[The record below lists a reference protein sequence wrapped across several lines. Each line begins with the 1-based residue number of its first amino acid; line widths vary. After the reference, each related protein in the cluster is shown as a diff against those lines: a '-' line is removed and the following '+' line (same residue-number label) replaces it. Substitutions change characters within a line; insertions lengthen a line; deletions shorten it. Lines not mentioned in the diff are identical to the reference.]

1 MRRLRASHWV
11 FVVLAVAL
19 GALFIRL
26 GVWQLERLEQRRASN
41 AAIQAQIDRP
51 VVNLNSDPIPTDGLT
66 YRRIRA
72 SGTFD
77 PTQEIVL
84 SNRAYSGQAGVH
96 LVTPLRIEGRDAA
109 VLVDRGW
116 IPASQASPAERT
128 SFAVSGTIEVAGIGR
143 PSQQEPAIALLADP
157 TRGPGSPP
165 LDAWRFLDL
174 SAIQPQVPYT
184 LLPVILEASEPV
196 GGVTPPKLQSEIDLS
211 EGSHLS
217 YAIEWFAFAAIAL
230 LGGAA
235 WLVRSA
241 RTTRPGEPS

>member
-1 MRRLRASHWV
+1 MRRLRASHWAFTV
-11 FVVLAVAL
+11 AAVVL
-19 GALFIRL
+19 GALCLRL
-26 GVWQLERLEQRRASN
+26 GVWQLERLEERRARN
-41 AAIQAQIDRP
+41 AAIQSEIDRP
-51 VVNLNSDPIPTDGLT
+51 ALNLNTDPIPSDGLT
-66 YRRIRA
+66 YRRLRA
-72 SGTFD
+72 LGTFD
-77 PTQEIVL
+77 PAHEIVL

-96 LVTPLRIEGRDAA
+96 LVTPLRIEGLQAA

-116 IPASQASPAERT
+116 IPASQASPAGRA

-174 SAIQPQVPYT
+174 SAIQAQVPYP
-184 LLPVILEASEPV
+184 LLPVILEAAEPV
-196 GGVTPPKLQSEIDLS
+196 GGISPPRPQSELDLS
-211 EGSHLS
+211 EGPHLS
-217 YAIEWFAFAAIAL
+217 YAIQWFAFAAIAL

-241 RTTRPGEPS
+241 RMTRSGPPA

>member
-1 MRRLRASHWV
+1 MRGLRASHWAFAV
-11 FVVLAVAL
+11 FAAVI
-19 GALFIRL
+19 GALCIRL
-26 GVWQLERLEQRRASN
+26 GVWQLQRLEERRAGN
-41 AAIQAQIDRP
+41 AAILAQIDLP
-51 VVNLNSDPIPTDGLT
+51 VVDLNSDPIPTDGLT
-66 YRRIRA
+66 YRRLRA

-77 PTQEIVL
+77 PAQEIVL

-96 LVTPLRIEGRDAA
+96 LVTPLRIEGREAA

-116 IPASQASPAERT
+116 IPTSQSSPGERT
-128 SFAVSGTIEVAGIGR
+128 SFTLSGTVEVAGIGR
-143 PSQQEPAIALLADP
+143 PSQREPDIALLADP

-174 SAIQPQVPYT
+174 SAIQPQVPYP
-184 LLPVILEASEPV
+184 LLPVILEVSEPV

-241 RTTRPGEPS
+241 RTTTSGKPS

>member
-1 MRRLRASHWV
+1 MRRLKPAHWA
-11 FVVLAVAL
+11 FVLVAVVI
-19 GALFIRL
+19 GALCVRL
-26 GVWQLERLEQRRASN
+26 GVWQLERLDERRARN
-41 AAIQAQIDRP
+41 AAVQAEIDRP
-51 VVNLNSDPIPTDGLT
+51 AVNLNTDPIPADGLT

-77 PTQEIVL
+77 PAHEIIL

-96 LVTPLRIEGRDAA
+96 LVTPLRIEGRDVA

-157 TRGPGSPP
+157 TRGPDSPP

-196 GGVTPPKLQSEIDLS
+196 GGISPPKLQSEIDLS

-217 YAIEWFAFAAIAL
+217 YAIQWFAFAAIAL
-230 LGGAA
+230 LGAAA

-241 RTTRPGEPS
+241 RMATPGKPS

>member
-1 MRRLRASHWV
+1 MRRLRVAHWA
-11 FVVLAVAL
+11 FAGFALVV
-19 GALFIRL
+19 GALCIRL
-26 GVWQLERLEQRRASN
+26 GVWQLERLEERRTRN
-41 AAIQAQIDRP
+41 AAIQTEIDRP
-51 VVNLNSDPIPTDGLT
+51 VVNLNTEPIPSDGLT

-77 PTQEIVL
+77 PAHEIVL

-96 LVTPLRIEGRDAA
+96 LITPLRIDGADAA
-109 VLVDRGW
+109 VLIDRGW
-116 IPASQASPAERT
+116 IPASQASPAGRAA
-128 SFAVSGTIEVAGIGR
+128 FAIGGTIEVTGIGR
-143 PSQQEPAIALLADP
+143 PSQQEPSIALLADP

-165 LDAWRFLDL
+165 LDGWRFLDL
-174 SAIQPQVPYT
+174 PAIQTQVPNP

-196 GGVTPPKLQSEIDLS
+196 GGMSPPKPQTEIDLS

-217 YAIEWFAFAAIAL
+217 YAVQWFAFAAIAL

-241 RTTRPGEPS
+241 RRNLPRPPA